1 MSIQI
6 ENNRGFVG
14 AFIPKSVS
22 ARLVSFDDEMMHVS
36 LADGRIIS
44 TPLAWFPRLQNAST
58 EARQNYE
65 ISPSGYGIHWP
76 DVDEDLSVA
85 GLLAGADTA
94 LL

>member
-6 ENNRGFVG
+6 ENNRGIVG

-22 ARLVSFDDEMMHVS
+22 AQSVSFDDEMMHVS

-44 TPLAWFPRLQNAST
+44 TPLAWFPRLQNASK
-58 EARQNYE
+58 EVRQKYE

-85 GLLAGADTA
+85 GLLAGVDPT